1 MEFSISAKISFPFEP
16 LMVILDKPESK
27 GSIFFNTIKNVLTA
41 HCDFTIQ
48 SLDGAHEIKFTVCL
62 SFQFLF

>member
-1 MEFSISAKISFPFEP
+1 MEFSISAKISFPLEP